1 MSALSL
7 SEFADKFNT
16 IIPIIM
22 KELSRRQFGDI
33 IKTKA
38 TIPQLLVLNFLE
50 LQGET
55 KMKDLAGF
63 MNVTTAAITGIVDR
77 LVRDK
82 CVMRVYDQND
92 RRIIRV
98 KLTEKGRD
106 LLNKANEHKHN
117 AVVNIFGKLSDTERE
132 QYLRI
137 LMRVKDILESEEI
150 SSK

>member
-55 KMKDLAGF
+55 KMKDLACF

-106 LLNKANEHKHN
+106 LLRKANEHKHN

-137 LMRVKDILESEEI
+137 LIRVKDILESEEI